1 MTKAISVIGGGISG
15 LSCAVLL
22 QEAGFRVSLVTDKP
36 LFETTA
42 AAAGAQWFP
51 FHAGE
56 HPRTLHWAQMTFD
69 WCQRMMGNPDMGI
82 SMVESIE
89 RYQTEP
95 VVPDIIRALPGF
107 RELTA
112 AELPENI
119 SYGYSAPMPFMQSR
133 KLLSYLAKK
142 FATAGGTTTLR
153 KVENLSAETSQA
165 DLVVNCTG
173 MGARELCNDDT
184 LVPAKGH
191 VVVVA
196 NPGLRD
202 RCVTDYMD
210 AHFTHIFTID
220 DICIAGGVYQD
231 GNADLTPDPRITD
244 DILKRAA
251 AIEPALKNAQVLS
264 VRTGLRPVRPMIRLE
279 AEKLPGGTI
288 IHNYG
293 HGGSGFT
300 LSHGCA
306 ADVVALA
313 KKL

>member
-36 LFETTA
+36 IFETTA

-56 HPRTLHWAQMTFD
+56 HPRTMQWAQMTFD

-82 SMVESIE
+82 AMLESIE
-89 RYQTEP
+89 RYRTAP
-95 VVPDIIRALPGF
+95 VVPDIIRALPSF
-107 RELTA
+107 RELDA
-112 AELPENI
+112 AELPKNI
-119 SYGYSAPMPFMQSR
+119 SYGYSALMPFMQSR

-142 FATAGGTTTLR
+142 FEATGGATTFR
-153 KVENLSAETSQA
+153 KVESLSEETSQA
-165 DLVVNCTG
+165 DLVINCSG
-173 MGARELCNDDT
+173 LGARELCHDDT

-202 RCVTDYMD
+202 CCVTDYLAD
-210 AHFTHIFTID
+210 SFTHIFTVG
-220 DICIAGGVYQD
+220 DICIIGGIYQE
-231 GNADLTPDPRITD
+231 GNSDLTPDPRITE
-244 DILKRAA
+244 DILKRV
-251 AIEPALKNAQVLS
+251 AILEPALKNAQVLS
-264 VRTGLRPVRPMIRLE
+264 IRTGLRPVRPMIRLE
-279 AEKLPGGTI
+279 AEGTV

-300 LSHGCA
+300 LSYGCA
-306 ADVVALA
+306 SDVVALA